1 MSKSDFLSWIAKYTV
16 PRLSYTDNTD
26 NWDGSAY
33 TYGAIA
39 AEWLVGK
46 IGFKGLVEML
56 RDVEDLGWKR
66 SFEKHLGKP
75 QEAYFE
81 EIATYIYTE
90 YEIVQENRSWLFLP
104 NCKSRVN
111 GGTFEAKKGV
121 CFSMD
126 GRVP

>member
-1 MSKSDFLSWIAKYTV
+1 
-16 PRLSYTDNTD
+16 
-26 NWDGSAY
+26 
-33 TYGAIA
+33 
-39 AEWLVGK
+39 
-46 IGFKGLVEML
+46 ML